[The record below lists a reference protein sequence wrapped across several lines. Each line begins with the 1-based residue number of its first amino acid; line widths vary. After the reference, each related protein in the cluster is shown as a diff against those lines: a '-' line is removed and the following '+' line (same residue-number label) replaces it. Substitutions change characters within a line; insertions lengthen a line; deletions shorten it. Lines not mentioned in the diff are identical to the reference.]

1 MRIAPAV
8 VIAVILGLCMVSACE
23 AAADLSRDMER
34 LGRLREAIDV
44 QADRFTMAYLIV
56 SLGQDA
62 VAGQGPYVPTAS
74 AVWR

>member
-44 QADRFTMAYLIV
+44 
-56 SLGQDA
+56 
-62 VAGQGPYVPTAS
+62 
-74 AVWR
+74 